1 MRPVLHEQNTRFT
14 HGFGY
19 LERKTYGRWGQGWN
33 NSGTTGLESFP
44 LPFILPVSTFAWKQ
58 ASLKTKMEKSP
69 PRGFSG
75 IGVGYCSL
83 SSCGGHF
90 LVSRKDS
97 VPLTFT
103 VGGRGSNCV
112 LWLCLRGHPPPSP
125 SSQHRRGGKFR
136 ICEGSILCPL
146 GSLGGSNP
154 ITYQALDHN
163 RGSRDF
169 NPSSWIYLLLVFI
182 APQGCS

>member
-1 MRPVLHEQNTRFT
+1 M
-14 HGFGY
+14 
-19 LERKTYGRWGQGWN
+19 
-33 NSGTTGLESFP
+33 
-44 LPFILPVSTFAWKQ
+44 
-58 ASLKTKMEKSP
+58 
-69 PRGFSG
+69 
-75 IGVGYCSL
+75 
-83 SSCGGHF
+83 
-90 LVSRKDS
+90 SRKDS

-112 LWLCLRGHPPPSP
+112 LWLCLCGRPPPSP

-154 ITYQALDHN
+154 IIYQALDHN

-169 NPSSWIYLLLVFI
+169 NPSSWISSSLFLLHPKDVPNSQMLRTVSLGSVSPL
-182 APQGCS
+182 AVPHLPWESNYTGHLRWGWECRC